1 MACTDVPHI
10 VLHVSCWT
18 YTSGGYFWP
27 SEVRFRGILALSRDW
42 FYNGQKPKMQISQ
55 NPFMD
60 GFWSLGIQ
68 FYIHF
73 CARKSNNLHNRVDA
87 ASVIVAASGHVRNLP
102 TLHFVQIVQLGV
114 LGHQE
119 LSAKTSCQH
128 DTSFNNLNRTMKLAA
143 SVEGETH
150 KGPNFVPS
158 SSFLGINSVVLPV
171 VLQCFTL

>member
-1 MACTDVPHI
+1 MEHFFLFMHVLPEFLDVP
-10 VLHVSCWT
+10 S
-18 YTSGGYFWP
+18 S
-27 SEVRFRGILALSRDW
+27 
-42 FYNGQKPKMQISQ
+42 
-55 NPFMD
+55 
-60 GFWSLGIQ
+60 
-68 FYIHF
+68 
-73 CARKSNNLHNRVDA
+73 SNNKQYQKFSVPVLTQLFPVLTNRVHA
-87 ASVIVAASGHVRNLP
+87 ANVIVVASGHVRNLP
-102 TLHFVQIVQLGV
+102 TPHFVQIVQLGV

-143 SVEGETH
+143 SVEGETQ

>member
-1 MACTDVPHI
+1 MA
-10 VLHVSCWT
+10 
-18 YTSGGYFWP
+18 
-27 SEVRFRGILALSRDW
+27 SETTFDHWKVVFSWGKVRKRALT
-42 FYNGQKPKMQISQ
+42 Q
-55 NPFMD
+55 NPLM
-60 GFWSLGIQ
+60 GRFWSIGIQ

-143 SVEGETH
+143 SVEGETQ